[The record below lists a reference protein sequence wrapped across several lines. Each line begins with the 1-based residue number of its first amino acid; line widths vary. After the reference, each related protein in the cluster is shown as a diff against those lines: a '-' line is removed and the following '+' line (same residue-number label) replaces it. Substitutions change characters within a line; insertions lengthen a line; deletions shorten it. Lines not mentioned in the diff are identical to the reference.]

1 MWKSSKLGGVLLTIA
16 CFQRLFAVQFSVVG
30 GGVALAAAGA
40 LVAQSFAPL
49 GALLGGGAAV
59 AAAGGGLM
67 VAQDQC
73 LGELYIL
80 NDRSNVMNVRI
91 LYCRAT
97 VLQSQEWTVLSNYL

>member
-1 MWKSSKLGGVLLTIA
+1 MFSKSICSPILCGGRRRGSGSSWGSSGPE
-16 CFQRLFAVQFSVVG
+16 FR
-30 GGVALAAAGA
+30 
-40 LVAQSFAPL
+40 PL

-59 AAAGGGLM
+59 AAARAGLM
-67 VAQDQC
+67 VAQEQC

-80 NDRSNVMNVRI
+80 NDRSNVMNVCI

>member
-1 MWKSSKLGGVLLTIA
+1 M
-16 CFQRLFAVQFSVVG
+16 
-30 GGVALAAAGA
+30 ALAAAGA

-67 VAQDQC
+67 VAQEQC

-80 NDRSNVMNVRI
+80 NDHINAMFAFCI
-91 LYCRAT
+91 AGPLYCRARSGQCCPIIYRRKFLCPP
-97 VLQSQEWTVLSNYL
+97 VC

>member
-1 MWKSSKLGGVLLTIA
+1 M
-16 CFQRLFAVQFSVVG
+16 VG

-67 VAQDQC
+67 VAQEQC
-73 LGELYIL
+73 LGEFYLL
-80 NDRSNVMNVRI
+80 DDRCNVMCAI
-91 LYCRAT
+91 CIAGPLYCRARSGQCCE
-97 VLQSQEWTVLSNYL
+97 LILRRRILCPPAC

>member
-1 MWKSSKLGGVLLTIA
+1 M
-16 CFQRLFAVQFSVVG
+16 
-30 GGVALAAAGA
+30 ALAAAGA

-59 AAAGGGLM
+59 AAVGGGLM